1 MNANNWTMSSLFLE
15 LYPSDLLTYF
25 LRFLFFLGIPFLL
38 TWLLHIGLSKFE
50 DKNIPIVFRRRLA
63 LNKSII
69 VVLLIV
75 NSFLF
80 YIIRI
85 NGFNSFDWMSFPMNL
100 RNVYLA
106 LSPIL
111 MVYIGLSVWYIDNS
125 NKLLAKI

>member
-1 MNANNWTMSSLFLE
+1 MGSLFIE

-25 LRFLFFLGIPFLL
+25 VRLLIFSGTSFLL

-50 DKNIPIVFRRRLA
+50 DKNIPILFRRRLA

-69 VVLLIV
+69 IVLLVV
-75 NSFLF
+75 NAFLF

-85 NGFNSFDWMSFPMNL
+85 NGVNSFDLLSFPMTL
-100 RNVYLA
+100 RNGYFA

-111 MVYIGLSVWYIDNS
+111 LVYIGLSVWYIDNS